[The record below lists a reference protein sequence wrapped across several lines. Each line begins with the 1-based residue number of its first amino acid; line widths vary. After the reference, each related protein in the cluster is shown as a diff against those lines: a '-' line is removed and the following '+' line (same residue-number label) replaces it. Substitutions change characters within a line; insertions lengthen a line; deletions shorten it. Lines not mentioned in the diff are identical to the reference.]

1 MIKFD
6 RIDQQRYQSSIVWRP
21 DIHRLYALGSAV
33 PDGAVTFIKT
43 VNRCRT
49 GKLNRGR
56 SKSFA
61 PEEGTALAFWP
72 LTAMSRNLF
81 GKINPDR
88 NPVRERSPHGQGFN
102 APIRNSRRYARD
114 G

>member
-6 RIDQQRYQSSIVWRP
+6 RIDRQRHQSSIVYRR
-21 DIHRLYALGSAV
+21 DIHRLHVCGSAV
-33 PDGAVTFIKT
+33 PDGVHQNGELLPDGKT
-43 VNRCRT
+43 QS
-49 GKLNRGR
+49 GR

-72 LTAMSRNLF
+72 LTAVSRNLF
-81 GKINPDR
+81 GKINPG
-88 NPVRERSPHGQGFN
+88 RERSLHGQGFN